1 MQTKLLVSSFIQ
13 RLEEKSAA
21 PTTVASVM
29 PRSLQRLSAT
39 RFQGVCWNLKAS
51 HAAAKRFGRLR
62 CSWSANFPFPSGCQ
76 SLAVVPPSIVS
87 VPPKRGPAWQNSV
100 NKVVNVYHRMFRRRI
115 DPYGVNL
122 R

>member
-1 MQTKLLVSSFIQ
+1 MQTKWPASSFIQ

-21 PTTVASVM
+21 LTTVASVM

-51 HAAAKRFGRLR
+51 HAAVKRFGRLR
-62 CSWSANFPFPSGCQ
+62 FSWSANFPSPSGCQ
-76 SLAVVPPSIVS
+76 SLAAVRPSIVCA
-87 VPPKRGPAWQNSV
+87 PPKRGPARQNSV
-100 NKVVNVYHRMFRRRI
+100 YKVVNVYHRMFRRRI
-115 DPYGVNL
+115 DPYGVKL